1 MAASNMMGVLIL
13 CIDFCNKKFKLPY
26 RTYIWQGKAGKDLN
40 GDGDI
45 KNVAVN
51 PTAIPPTSEYKEE
64 GWCFAYGEEE
74 WLAGKLFAKVRQDA
88 SDYDADGVEQTP
100 VGRVSCQ

>member
-1 MAASNMMGVLIL
+1 MGVSNMMGVLIL

-45 KNVAVN
+45 KNVAAN
-51 PTAIPPTSEYKEE
+51 PTAIPPLLSTKKKAGALRMVRKS
-64 GWCFAYGEEE
+64 GWLKKY
-74 WLAGKLFAKVRQDA
+74 LTR
-88 SDYDADGVEQTP
+88 
-100 VGRVSCQ
+100 